1 MVIFLA
7 GEWKRIVDK
16 LIIKKARLDQTD
28 EINEIVSKTIKEIY
42 SKYYSNEVVNFF
54 LELHNR
60 DNIHNDI
67 LKGNTYVIGCG
78 ATIFGTGTINQNA
91 ISRVYITP
99 NNQHGG
105 MGTKLMDYLEEE
117 IIKNYSYVNIDASL
131 PAAEFYRKRGYEFL
145 RQAEH
150 PVANDKLLSYSI
162 MRKREFNIDPAL
174 YNAPSVLVRKE
185 IELQGLDFDEY
196 QIKVPNRVY
205 LLADSLFDTML
216 AKNVG
221 TLTFDVGGGIYIMN
235 HNSNLGFAKGEMCS
249 PGLAT
254 QAEDLYAAGVKE
266 LIHVG
271 FAGGNKI
278 GDYIL
283 TDGAYNDTSI
293 TKLYG
298 FKGELIE
305 STKDLTDSFCIELEK
320 KGISCI
326 RGYHWTTDGGYVQP
340 EWRGRYYLGDMG
352 AKCVEMEGAGL
363 FTVANF
369 RSRKAT
375 AIYVVSDSGSNDEWT
390 LGWGESTLENRIQK
404 LIDALVRS

>member
-1 MVIFLA
+1 M
-7 GEWKRIVDK
+7 DK
-16 LIIKKARLDQTD
+16 LTIKKARLDQTD

-340 EWRGRYYLGDMG
+340 EWRGRYFLNDMG

-363 FTVANF
+363 FTIANF

-375 AIYVVSDSGSNDEWT
+375 AIYIVSDSGSNDEWN
-390 LGWGESTLENRIQK
+390 LGWGECTLENSIQK
-404 LIDALVRS
+404 LIDALVKS

>member
-1 MVIFLA
+1 M
-7 GEWKRIVDK
+7 DK
-16 LIIKKARLDQTD
+16 LTIKKARIEQAD
-28 EINEIVSKTIKEIY
+28 EISAIVRKTIKEIY
-42 SKYYSNEVVNFF
+42 AKYYSNEVVDFF
-54 LELHNR
+54 LQLHNH
-60 DNIHNDI
+60 DNISNDI
-67 LKGNTYVIGCG
+67 LQGNTYVIGCG
-78 ATIFGTGTINQNA
+78 TTVLGTGTINQNA
-91 ISRVYITP
+91 ISKVYVTP
-99 NNQHGG
+99 NNQHKGI
-105 MGTKLMDYLEEE
+105 GTTLMDYLEKE
-117 IIKNYSYVNIDASL
+117 IIKTYSCVNIEVSL
-131 PAAEFYRKRGYEFL
+131 PATEFYRKRGYELL

-150 PVANDKLLSYSI
+150 SVANGKLLSYSI
-162 MRKREFNIDPAL
+162 MRKREFDIDPAL

-185 IELQGLDFDEY
+185 VELQGLDFDEY
-196 QIKVPNRVY
+196 QTKVPNRVY

-221 TLTFDVGGGIYIMN
+221 TLTFDVGGGIYVMN

-271 FAGGNKI
+271 FAGGNQI
-278 GDYIL
+278 GEYVL

-293 TKLYG
+293 TRLYG

-305 STKDLTDSFCIELEK
+305 STKDLTDSFCKELEK

-340 EWRGRYYLGDMG
+340 EWRGRYYLKDRG

-363 FTVANF
+363 FTIAKF

-375 AIYVVSDSGSNDEWT
+375 AIYVISDSGSNDEWD
-390 LGWGESTLENRIQK
+390 LGWGESTLENSIRK
-404 LIDALVRS
+404 LIDALARS

>member
-1 MVIFLA
+1 M
-7 GEWKRIVDK
+7 DK
-16 LIIKKARLDQTD
+16 LTIKKARLDQTD

-42 SKYYSNEVVNFF
+42 SKYYSNEVVDFF

-60 DNIHNDI
+60 DNINHDI
-67 LKGNTYVIGCG
+67 SEDNTYVIGCG
-78 ATIFGTGTINQNA
+78 AIILGTGTINQNA

-99 NNQHGG
+99 NNQHKGI
-105 MGTKLMDYLEEE
+105 GTKLMDYLEKE

-150 PVANDKLLSYSI
+150 SVANGKLLSYSI
-162 MRKREFNIDPAL
+162 MRKREFHIDPAL

-196 QIKVPNRVY
+196 QTKVPNRVY

-221 TLTFDVGGGIYIMN
+221 TLTFDVGGGIYVMN

-278 GDYIL
+278 GDYVL

-293 TKLYG
+293 TRLYG

-305 STKDLTDSFCIELEK
+305 STKDLTDSFCMELEK

-340 EWRGRYYLGDMG
+340 EWRGRYYLNDMG

-363 FTVANF
+363 FTIANF

-375 AIYVVSDSGSNDEWT
+375 AIYVISDSGSNDEWN
-390 LGWGESTLENRIQK
+390 LGWGESTLENSIQK
-404 LIDALVRS
+404 LIDALARS

>member
-1 MVIFLA
+1 M
-7 GEWKRIVDK
+7 DK
-16 LIIKKARLDQTD
+16 LTIKKARLDQTD

-216 AKNVG
+216 AKNIA
-221 TLTFDVGGGIYIMN
+221 TLTFDVGGGIYVMN

>member
-1 MVIFLA
+1 MAQLEI
-7 GEWKRIVDK
+7 R
-16 LIIKKARLDQTD
+16 KARLEQTD
-28 EINEIVSKTIKEIY
+28 VISEIVSKTIKEVY
-42 SKYYSNEVVNFF
+42 SKYYSDEVVDFF

-67 LKGNTYVIGCG
+67 LKDNTYVIGCG
-78 ATIFGTGTINQNA
+78 DAIFGTGTMNQNT
-91 ISRVYITP
+91 ISRVYVTP
-99 NNQHGG
+99 NHQHEGI
-105 MGTKLMDYLEEE
+105 GTNLMDYLEKE
-117 IIKNYSYVNIDASL
+117 IIKNYSHVNIDASL

-145 RQAEH
+145 RQEEYS
-150 PVANDKLLSYSI
+150 VANGKLLSYSI
-162 MRKREFNIDPAL
+162 MRKREFDIDPAF

-185 IELQGLDFDEY
+185 IELQGLDFEEY
-196 QIKVPNRVY
+196 QTKVPRRVY

-216 AKNVG
+216 AKNVA
-221 TLTFDVGGGIYIMN
+221 TFTFDVGGGIYVMN

-278 GDYIL
+278 GEYVL

-293 TKLYG
+293 TRLYG

-305 STKDLTDSFCIELEK
+305 STKDLTDSFCMELEK
-320 KGISCI
+320 KGISCT

-340 EWRGRYYLGDMG
+340 EWRGRYYFNDMG

-363 FTVANF
+363 FIIAKF
-369 RSRKAT
+369 RSRKAA
-375 AIYVVSDSGSNDEWT
+375 AIYVISDSGSNDEWN
-390 LGWGESTLENRIQK
+390 LGWGESTLENSIQK
-404 LIDALVRS
+404 LIDALALL

>member
-1 MVIFLA
+1 M
-7 GEWKRIVDK
+7 DK
-16 LIIKKARLDQTD
+16 LTIKKAWLEQT
-28 EINEIVSKTIKEIY
+28 NEIDEMVSKTIKEIY
-42 SKYYSNEVVNFF
+42 SKYYSNEVVDFF
-54 LELHNR
+54 LELHKR
-60 DNIHNDI
+60 DNIYNDI
-67 LKGNTYVIGCG
+67 LQGNTYMIGYG
-78 ATIFGTGTINQNA
+78 STILGTGTINQNT
-91 ISRVYITP
+91 ISRVYISP
-99 NNQHGG
+99 SNQHKG
-105 MGTKLMDYLEEE
+105 MGTKLMDYLEEK
-117 IIKNYSYVNIDASL
+117 IIKNYSYVTIDVSL

-145 RQAEH
+145 RQAELS
-150 PVANDKLLSYSI
+150 VANGKLLSYSI
-162 MRKREFNIDPAL
+162 MRKREFTIDPTL

-196 QIKVPNRVY
+196 QTKVPNRVY

-216 AKNVG
+216 AKDVG
-221 TLTFDVGGGIYIMN
+221 TFTFDVGGGIYVMN
-235 HNSNLGFAKGEMCS
+235 YNSNLGFAKGEMRS

-293 TKLYG
+293 TRLYG

-305 STKDLTDSFCIELEK
+305 STKELTDSFCIELEK

-340 EWRGRYYLGDMG
+340 EWRGRYYLKDMG

-363 FTVANF
+363 FTIANF

-375 AIYVVSDSGSNDEWT
+375 AIYIVSDSGSNEEWN
-390 LGWGESTLENRIQK
+390 LGWGKSTLENSIQK
-404 LIDALVRS
+404 LIDALANS

>member
-1 MVIFLA
+1 M
-7 GEWKRIVDK
+7 DK
-16 LIIKKARLDQTD
+16 VAIKKARLDQTD
-28 EINEIVSKTIKEIY
+28 EIHEIVSKTIKEIY
-42 SKYYSNEVVNFF
+42 SKYYSNEVVDFF

-67 LKGNTYVIGCG
+67 SKDNTYVIGYG
-78 ATIFGTGTINQNA
+78 AAILGTGTINQNT

-99 NNQHGG
+99 NNQNEGI
-105 MGTKLMDYLEEE
+105 GTKLMDYLEKE
-117 IIKNYSYVNIDASL
+117 IIKNYSHVNVDVSL
-131 PAAEFYRKRGYEFL
+131 PATEFYRKRGYEL
-145 RQAEH
+145 LGQVEH
-150 PVANDKLLSYSI
+150 SVANGKILSYSI
-162 MRKREFNIDPAL
+162 MRKREFDIDPAL

-196 QIKVPNRVY
+196 QTKVPNRVY

-221 TLTFDVGGGIYIMN
+221 TLTFDVGGGIYVMN

-278 GDYIL
+278 GDYVL

-293 TKLYG
+293 TRLYG

-305 STKDLTDSFCIELEK
+305 STKDLTDSFCMELEK

-340 EWRGRYYLGDMG
+340 EWRGRYYLNDMG

-363 FTVANF
+363 FTIANF

-375 AIYVVSDSGSNDEWT
+375 AIYIISDSGSNDEWN
-390 LGWGESTLENRIQK
+390 LGWGESTLEDSILK
-404 LIDALVRS
+404 LIDALAGN

>member
-1 MVIFLA
+1 M
-7 GEWKRIVDK
+7 DK
-16 LIIKKARLDQTD
+16 LAIKKAQLDQAD
-28 EINEIVSKTIKEIY
+28 EINEIVSKTIREIY
-42 SKYYSNEVVNFF
+42 SKYYSNEVVDFF

-60 DNIHNDI
+60 DNIYNDI
-67 LKGNTYVIGCG
+67 LEDNTYVIGCG
-78 ATIFGTGTINQNA
+78 ATILGTGTINQNA

-99 NNQHGG
+99 NKQHKGI
-105 MGTKLMDYLEEE
+105 GTRLMDYLEKK
-117 IIKNYSYVNIDASL
+117 IIKNYSYINIDASL

-145 RQAEH
+145 RQTEH
-150 PVANDKLLSYSI
+150 PVANGKLLSYSI

-196 QIKVPNRVY
+196 QRKVPNRVY

-216 AKNVG
+216 AKDVG
-221 TLTFDVGGGIYIMN
+221 TLTFDVGGGIYVMN
-235 HNSNLGFAKGEMCS
+235 DNSNLGFAKGEMCS

-254 QAEDLYAAGVKE
+254 QAEDLYAAGVRE

-278 GDYIL
+278 GDYVL
-283 TDGAYNDTSI
+283 TDGDYNDTSI
-293 TKLYG
+293 TRLYG

-305 STKDLTDSFCIELEK
+305 STKDLTDSFCMELEK

-340 EWRGRYYLGDMG
+340 EWRGRYYLNDMG

-363 FTVANF
+363 FTIANF

-375 AIYVVSDSGSNDEWT
+375 AIYVVSDSGSNDEWN
-390 LGWGESTLENRIQK
+390 LGWGESTLENSIQK
-404 LIDALVRS
+404 LIDALADITT

>member
-1 MVIFLA
+1 MNN
-7 GEWKRIVDK
+7 
-16 LIIKKARLDQTD
+16 LIIEKARLDQAD
-28 EINEIVSKTIKEIY
+28 EIHEIVSKTIKEIY
-42 SKYYSNEVVNFF
+42 SKYYSNEVVDFF
-54 LELHNR
+54 LELYNR
-60 DNIHNDI
+60 DNIKNDVSE
-67 LKGNTYVIGCG
+67 GNTYVISCG
-78 ATIFGTGTINQNA
+78 ATILGTGTIHQNV
-91 ISRVYITP
+91 ISRVFITP
-99 NNQHGG
+99 NNQREEVGG
-105 MGTKLMDYLEEE
+105 ALMDYLEKE
-117 IIKNYSYVNIDASL
+117 IIKNYSCVNIEASL
-131 PAAEFYRKRGYEFL
+131 PSTEFYRKRGYEL
-145 RQAEH
+145 LSQAEH
-150 PVANDKLLSYSI
+150 SVANGKLLSYSI

-196 QIKVPNRVY
+196 QTKVPNRVY

-216 AKNVG
+216 AKDVG
-221 TLTFDVGGGIYIMN
+221 TLTFDVGGGIYVMN
-235 HNSNLGFAKGEMCS
+235 HNSQLGFAKGEMCS

-278 GDYIL
+278 GEYVL

-293 TKLYG
+293 TRLYG

-305 STKDLTDSFCIELEK
+305 STKDLTDSFCRELEK

-340 EWRGRYYLGDMG
+340 EWRGRYYFNDLG

-363 FTVANF
+363 FTIANF

-375 AIYVVSDSGSNDEWT
+375 AIYVISDSGSNEEWN
-390 LGWGESTLENRIQK
+390 LGWGESTLEDSIQK
-404 LIDALVRS
+404 LIDALVIS

>member
-1 MVIFLA
+1 M
-7 GEWKRIVDK
+7 
-16 LIIKKARLDQTD
+16 
-28 EINEIVSKTIKEIY
+28 
-42 SKYYSNEVVNFF
+42 
-54 LELHNR
+54 HH
-60 DNIHNDI
+60 NIHNDI
-67 LKGNTYVIGCG
+67 LEDNTYVISCG
-78 ATIFGTGTINQNA
+78 VTILGTGTMNQNA
-91 ISRVYITP
+91 ISRVYVIP
-99 NNQHGG
+99 NNQHKGI
-105 MGTKLMDYLEEE
+105 GTRLMDYLEKE
-117 IIKNYSYVNIDASL
+117 IIKDYSYVNIDASL
-131 PAAEFYRKRGYEFL
+131 PATEFYRKRGYELL

-150 PVANDKLLSYSI
+150 SVANGKLLLYSI
-162 MRKREFNIDPAL
+162 MRKREFDIDPAL
-174 YNAPSVLVRKE
+174 YHAPSVLVRKE

-196 QIKVPNRVY
+196 QTKVPNRVY

-221 TLTFDVGGGIYIMN
+221 TLTFDVGGGIYVMN
-235 HNSNLGFAKGEMCS
+235 HNSDLGFAKGEMCS

-278 GDYIL
+278 GDYVL

-293 TKLYG
+293 TRLYG
-298 FKGELIE
+298 FKGERIG
-305 STKDLTDSFCIELEK
+305 STKDLTDSFCMELEK

-340 EWRGRYYLGDMG
+340 EWRRRYYLNDLG

-363 FTVANF
+363 FTIANF

-375 AIYVVSDSGSNDEWT
+375 AIYIISDSGSNDEWD
-390 LGWGESTLENRIQK
+390 LGWGESTLGNSIQK
-404 LIDALVRS
+404 LIDALARS

>member
-16 LIIKKARLDQTD
+16 LTIKKARLDQTD

-326 RGYHWTTDGGYVQP
+326 RGYHWTTDG
-340 EWRGRYYLGDMG
+340 
-352 AKCVEMEGAGL
+352 C
-363 FTVANF
+363 
-369 RSRKAT
+369 
-375 AIYVVSDSGSNDEWT
+375 
-390 LGWGESTLENRIQK
+390 
-404 LIDALVRS
+404 

>member
-1 MVIFLA
+1 M
-7 GEWKRIVDK
+7 DK
-16 LIIKKARLDQTD
+16 LTIKKARLVQSD

-42 SKYYSNEVVNFF
+42 SKYYPNEVVDFF

-60 DNIHNDI
+60 DNINNDI
-67 LKGNTYVIGCG
+67 SQDNTYVIGCG
-78 ATIFGTGTINQNA
+78 TAILGTGTMNQNA

-99 NNQHGG
+99 NNQHEGI
-105 MGTKLMDYLEEE
+105 GTRLMDYLEEE
-117 IIKNYSYVNIDASL
+117 IIKNYSYVTIDASL

-150 PVANDKLLSYSI
+150 SVANGKLLSYSI

-196 QIKVPNRVY
+196 QTKVPNRVY
-205 LLADSLFDTML
+205 LLADSLFDSML

-221 TLTFDVGGGIYIMN
+221 TLTFDVGGGIYVMN

-266 LIHVG
+266 LIHIG

-278 GDYIL
+278 GEYVL

-293 TKLYG
+293 TRLYG

-305 STKDLTDSFCIELEK
+305 STKDLTNSFCMELEK

-340 EWRGRYYLGDMG
+340 EWRGRYYLNDLG

-363 FTVANF
+363 FTIANF

-375 AIYVVSDSGSNDEWT
+375 AIYVVSDSGSNEEWN
-390 LGWGESTLENRIQK
+390 LGWGERTLENSIQK
-404 LIDALVRS
+404 LIDALARS

>member
-1 MVIFLA
+1 M
-7 GEWKRIVDK
+7 DK
-16 LIIKKARLDQTD
+16 LTIKKARLDQTD
-28 EINEIVSKTIKEIY
+28 EINEIVGKTIKEIY
-42 SKYYSNEVVNFF
+42 SKYYSNEVVDFF
-54 LELHNR
+54 LELHSR
-60 DNIHNDI
+60 DNINNDI
-67 LKGNTYVIGCG
+67 SKDNTYVIGCG
-78 ATIFGTGTINQNA
+78 STILGTGTIDQNT

-99 NNQHGG
+99 DSQHQGI
-105 MGTKLMDYLEEE
+105 GTKLMDYLEKE
-117 IIKNYSYVNIDASL
+117 IIKNYSHVNIDASL
-131 PAAEFYRKRGYEFL
+131 PAAEFYRKRGYELL
-145 RQAEH
+145 RQVEYS
-150 PVANDKLLSYSI
+150 VANGKLLSYSI
-162 MRKREFNIDPAL
+162 MRKREFDIDPAL

-196 QIKVPNRVY
+196 QTKVPNRVY

-221 TLTFDVGGGIYIMN
+221 ALTFDVGGGIYVMD
-235 HNSNLGFAKGEMCS
+235 HNSSLGFAKGEMCS

-278 GDYIL
+278 GEYVL

-293 TKLYG
+293 TRLYG

-305 STKDLTDSFCIELEK
+305 STKDLTDSFCMELEK

-340 EWRGRYYLGDMG
+340 EWRGRYYLNDMG

-363 FTVANF
+363 FAIANF

-375 AIYVVSDSGSNDEWT
+375 AIYVISDSGSNDEWN
-390 LGWGESTLENRIQK
+390 LGWGESTLENSIQK
-404 LIDALVRS
+404 LIDALATS

>member
-1 MVIFLA
+1 M
-7 GEWKRIVDK
+7 DK
-16 LIIKKARLDQTD
+16 LAIKKAQLDQAD
-28 EINEIVSKTIKEIY
+28 EINEIVSKTIREIY
-42 SKYYSNEVVNFF
+42 SKYYSNEVVDFF

-60 DNIHNDI
+60 DNIYNDI
-67 LKGNTYVIGCG
+67 LEDNTYVIGCG
-78 ATIFGTGTINQNA
+78 ATILGTGTINQNA

-99 NNQHGG
+99 NKQHKGI
-105 MGTKLMDYLEEE
+105 GTRLMDYLEKK
-117 IIKNYSYVNIDASL
+117 IIKNYSYINIDASL

-145 RQAEH
+145 RQTEH
-150 PVANDKLLSYSI
+150 PVANGKLLSYSI

-196 QIKVPNRVY
+196 QTKVPNRVY

-216 AKNVG
+216 AKDVG
-221 TLTFDVGGGIYIMN
+221 TLTFDVGGGIYVMKD
-235 HNSNLGFAKGEMCS
+235 NSNLGFAKGEMCS

-254 QAEDLYAAGVKE
+254 QAEDLYAAGVRE

-278 GDYIL
+278 GDYVL

-293 TKLYG
+293 TRLYG

-305 STKDLTDSFCIELEK
+305 STKDLTDSFCMELEK

-340 EWRGRYYLGDMG
+340 EWRGRYYLNDMG

-363 FTVANF
+363 FTIANF

-375 AIYVVSDSGSNDEWT
+375 AIYVVSDSGSNDEWN
-390 LGWGESTLENRIQK
+390 LGWGESTLENSIQK
-404 LIDALVRS
+404 LIDALADITT

>member
-1 MVIFLA
+1 MAQLEI
-7 GEWKRIVDK
+7 R
-16 LIIKKARLDQTD
+16 KARLEQTD
-28 EINEIVSKTIKEIY
+28 VISEIVSKTIKEVY
-42 SKYYSNEVVNFF
+42 SKYYSDEVVDFF

-67 LKGNTYVIGCG
+67 LKDNTYVIGCG
-78 ATIFGTGTINQNA
+78 DAILGTGTMNQNT
-91 ISRVYITP
+91 ISRVYVTP
-99 NNQHGG
+99 NHQHEGI
-105 MGTKLMDYLEEE
+105 GTNLMDYLEKE
-117 IIKNYSYVNIDASL
+117 IIKNYSHVNIDASL

-145 RQAEH
+145 GQEEYS
-150 PVANDKLLSYSI
+150 VANGKLLSYSI
-162 MRKREFNIDPAL
+162 MRKREFDIDPAF

-196 QIKVPNRVY
+196 QTKVPKRVY

-216 AKNVG
+216 AKNAS
-221 TLTFDVGGGIYIMN
+221 TFTFDVGGGIYVMN

-271 FAGGNKI
+271 FAGRNKI
-278 GDYIL
+278 GEYVL

-293 TKLYG
+293 TRLYG

-305 STKDLTDSFCIELEK
+305 STKDLTDSFCMELEER
-320 KGISCI
+320 GISCT

-340 EWRGRYYLGDMG
+340 EWRGRYYFNDMG

-363 FTVANF
+363 FTIAKF
-369 RSRKAT
+369 RSRKAA
-375 AIYVVSDSGSNDEWT
+375 AIYVISDSGSNDEWN
-390 LGWGESTLENRIQK
+390 LGWGESTLENSIQK
-404 LIDALVRS
+404 LIDALALL

>member
-1 MVIFLA
+1 MT
-7 GEWKRIVDK
+7 DK
-16 LIIKKARLDQTD
+16 LIIKKARPDQID
-28 EINEIVSKTIKEIY
+28 EIHEIVNKTIKEIY
-42 SKYYSNEVVNFF
+42 SKYYSNEVVDFF
-54 LELHNR
+54 LKLHDR
-60 DNIHNDI
+60 DNIQNDVSE
-67 LKGNTYVIGCG
+67 GNTYVIGCG
-78 ATIFGTGTINQNA
+78 TTILGTGTIHQNV
-91 ISRVYITP
+91 ISKVYITP
-99 NNQHGG
+99 DNRHKEI
-105 MGTKLMDYLEEE
+105 GTELMDYLEKE
-117 IIKNYSYVNIDASL
+117 IIKNFSCVNTDVLL
-131 PAAEFYRKRGYEFL
+131 PATEFYCKRGYEFL

-150 PVANDKLLSYSI
+150 SVANGRLLSYSI
-162 MRKREFNIDPAL
+162 MRKREFDIDPAL
-174 YNAPSVLVRKE
+174 FNAPSVLVRKE

-196 QIKVPNRVY
+196 QTKVPNRVY

-221 TLTFDVGGGIYIMN
+221 TLTFDVGGGIYVMN

-278 GDYIL
+278 GAYIL

-293 TKLYG
+293 TRLYG

-305 STKDLTDSFCIELEK
+305 STRDLTDSFCMELEK

-340 EWRGRYYLGDMG
+340 EWRARYFLNDLG

-363 FTVANF
+363 FTIANF
-369 RSRKAT
+369 RSCKAT
-375 AIYVVSDSGSNDEWT
+375 AIYVVSDSGSDNEWN
-390 LGWGESTLENRIQK
+390 LGWGESTLENSIRK
-404 LIDALVRS
+404 LIDALAS

>member
-1 MVIFLA
+1 M
-7 GEWKRIVDK
+7 DK
-16 LIIKKARLDQTD
+16 LTIKKARLEQTD
-28 EINEIVSKTIKEIY
+28 EIYEIVSKTIKEIY
-42 SKYYSNEVVNFF
+42 SKYYSNEVVDFL

-60 DNIHNDI
+60 DNIKSDI
-67 LKGNTYVIGCG
+67 SKDNTYVIGCDD
-78 ATIFGTGTINQNA
+78 TILGTGTMNRNV
-91 ISRVYITP
+91 ISRVFITP
-99 NNQHGG
+99 NNQHKEIGS
-105 MGTKLMDYLEEE
+105 KLMDYLENE
-117 IIKNYSYVNIDASL
+117 IIKNYSCVNIDAPL
-131 PAAEFYRKRGYEFL
+131 PATEFYRERGYELL

-150 PVANDKLLSYSI
+150 SVANGKLLSYSI
-162 MRKREFNIDPAL
+162 MRKREFKIDPAL

-196 QIKVPNRVY
+196 QKKVPNRVY
-205 LLADSLFDTML
+205 LLADSLFDSML

-221 TLTFDVGGGIYIMN
+221 TLTFDVCGGIYVMN

-278 GDYIL
+278 GEYVL

-293 TKLYG
+293 TRLYG

-305 STKDLTDSFCIELEK
+305 STKDLTDSFCMELEQ
-320 KGISCI
+320 KGVSCI

-340 EWRGRYYLGDMG
+340 EWRGRYYLNDLG

-363 FTVANF
+363 FTIANF

-375 AIYVVSDSGSNDEWT
+375 AIYIVSDSGSNDEWT
-390 LGWGESTLENRIQK
+390 LGWGESILENSIQK
-404 LIDALVRS
+404 LIDAL

>member
-1 MVIFLA
+1 M
-7 GEWKRIVDK
+7 DK
-16 LIIKKARLDQTD
+16 LTIKKARLEQAD

>member
-1 MVIFLA
+1 M
-7 GEWKRIVDK
+7 DK
-16 LIIKKARLDQTD
+16 LAIKKAQLDQAD
-28 EINEIVSKTIKEIY
+28 EINEIVSKTIREIY
-42 SKYYSNEVVNFF
+42 SKYYSNEVVDFF

-60 DNIHNDI
+60 DNIYNDI
-67 LKGNTYVIGCG
+67 LEDNTYVIGCG
-78 ATIFGTGTINQNA
+78 ATILGTGTINQNA

-99 NNQHGG
+99 NKQHKGI
-105 MGTKLMDYLEEE
+105 GTRLMDYLEKK
-117 IIKNYSYVNIDASL
+117 IIKNYSYINIDASL

-145 RQAEH
+145 RQTEH
-150 PVANDKLLSYSI
+150 PVANGKLLSYSI

-196 QIKVPNRVY
+196 QRKVPNRVY

-216 AKNVG
+216 AKDVG
-221 TLTFDVGGGIYIMN
+221 TLTFDVGGGIYVMN
-235 HNSNLGFAKGEMCS
+235 DNSNLGFAKGEMCS

-254 QAEDLYAAGVKE
+254 QAEDLYAAGVRE

-278 GDYIL
+278 GDYVL

-293 TKLYG
+293 TRLYG

-305 STKDLTDSFCIELEK
+305 STKDLTDSFCMELEK

-340 EWRGRYYLGDMG
+340 EWRGRYYLNDMG

-363 FTVANF
+363 FTIANF

-375 AIYVVSDSGSNDEWT
+375 AIYVVSDSGSNDEWN
-390 LGWGESTLENRIQK
+390 LGWGESTLENSIQK
-404 LIDALVRS
+404 LIDALADITT

>member
-1 MVIFLA
+1 M
-7 GEWKRIVDK
+7 DK
-16 LIIKKARLDQTD
+16 LTIKKARLDQTD
-28 EINEIVSKTIKEIY
+28 VINELVSKTVKEIY
-42 SKYYSNEVVNFF
+42 PKYYSNEVVDFF

-60 DNIHNDI
+60 DTVKNDI
-67 LKGNTYVIGCG
+67 AEGNTYVIGCG
-78 ATIFGTGTINQNA
+78 MTILGTGTIHQNA
-91 ISRVYITP
+91 VSRVYITP
-99 NNQHGG
+99 NNQHEGA
-105 MGTKLMDYLEEE
+105 GTKLMDYLEKE

-131 PAAEFYRKRGYEFL
+131 PATEFYRKRGYELL

-150 PVANDKLLSYSI
+150 PVANGKLLSYSM
-162 MRKREFNIDPAL
+162 MRKREFSIDPAL
-174 YNAPSVLVRKE
+174 YNTPSVLVRKE
-185 IELQGLDFDEY
+185 VELQGLDFDEY
-196 QIKVPNRVY
+196 QTMVPKRVY

-221 TLTFDVGGGIYIMN
+221 TLTFDVGGGIYVMN

-278 GDYIL
+278 GDYVL

-293 TKLYG
+293 TRLYG

-305 STKDLTDSFCIELEK
+305 STKDLTDSFCMELEK

-340 EWRGRYYLGDMG
+340 EWRGRYYLNDMG

-363 FTVANF
+363 FTIANF

-375 AIYVVSDSGSNDEWT
+375 AIYVVSDSGSNDEWN
-390 LGWGESTLENRIQK
+390 LGWGESALENSIQK
-404 LIDALVRS
+404 LIDALARN

>member
-1 MVIFLA
+1 ME
-7 GEWKRIVDK
+7 GKRIVDK
-16 LIIKKARLDQTD
+16 LIIKKARLEQTD
-28 EINEIVSKTIKEIY
+28 KINEIVSKTIKEIY
-42 SKYYSNEVVNFF
+42 SKYYLNEVVDFF

-60 DNIHNDI
+60 DNIINDI
-67 LKGNTYVIGCG
+67 SKDNTYVIGCE
-78 ATIFGTGTINQNA
+78 ATILGTGTINQNT

-99 NNQHGG
+99 NNQHEGI
-105 MGTKLMDYLEEE
+105 GTKLMDYLEKE
-117 IIKNYSYVNIDASL
+117 IIKNYSYVNIDVSL

-150 PVANDKLLSYSI
+150 SVENGKLLSYSI
-162 MRKREFNIDPAL
+162 MRKREFDINPAL

-196 QIKVPNRVY
+196 QTKVLNRVY

-221 TLTFDVGGGIYIMN
+221 TFTFDVGGGIYVMN
-235 HNSNLGFAKGEMCS
+235 HNNSLGFAKGEMCS

-278 GDYIL
+278 GDYVL

-293 TKLYG
+293 TRLYG

-340 EWRGRYYLGDMG
+340 EWRGRYFLNDMG

-363 FTVANF
+363 FTIANF

-375 AIYVVSDSGSNDEWT
+375 AIYIVSDSGSNDEWN
-390 LGWGESTLENRIQK
+390 LGWGESTLENSIQK
-404 LIDALVRS
+404 LIDALVKS

>member
-1 MVIFLA
+1 MDKSEFMEGKRVEQLA
-7 GEWKRIVDK
+7 
-16 LIIKKARLDQTD
+16 IKKARLDQTD
-28 EINEIVSKTIKEIY
+28 EINEVVSETIKEIY
-42 SKYYSNEVVNFF
+42 SKYYSDEVVDFF
-54 LELHNR
+54 LELHNH
-60 DNIHNDI
+60 DNIHKDI
-67 LKGNTYVIGCG
+67 LEGNTYVIACG
-78 ATIFGTGTINQNA
+78 AATLGTGTINQNA
-91 ISRVYITP
+91 ILRVYVTP
-99 NNQHGG
+99 NHQHEGI
-105 MGTKLMDYLEEE
+105 GTKLMDCLEKE

-131 PAAEFYRKRGYEFL
+131 PAVEFYRKRGYELL

-150 PVANDKLLSYSI
+150 SVANGKLLSYSI
-162 MRKREFNIDPAL
+162 MRKREFDIDPAF

-196 QIKVPNRVY
+196 QTKVPQRVY

-216 AKNVG
+216 AKNIA
-221 TLTFDVGGGIYIMN
+221 TLTFDVGGGIYVMN

-266 LIHVG
+266 LILVG

-278 GDYIL
+278 GDYVL

-293 TKLYG
+293 TRLYG
-298 FKGELIE
+298 FKGERID
-305 STKDLTDSFCIELEK
+305 STKDLTDSFCMELEK

-340 EWRGRYYLGDMG
+340 EWRERYYFNDLG

-363 FTVANF
+363 FTIANF

-375 AIYVVSDSGSNDEWT
+375 AIYVVSDSGSNDEWE
-390 LGWGESTLENRIQK
+390 LGWGESTLEHSIQK
-404 LIDALVRS
+404 LIDALAES

>member
-1 MVIFLA
+1 M
-7 GEWKRIVDK
+7 DK
-16 LIIKKARLDQTD
+16 LTIKKARLDQTD

-221 TLTFDVGGGIYIMN
+221 TLTFDVGGGIYVMN

>member
-1 MVIFLA
+1 M
-7 GEWKRIVDK
+7 
-16 LIIKKARLDQTD
+16 
-28 EINEIVSKTIKEIY
+28 
-42 SKYYSNEVVNFF
+42 
-54 LELHNR
+54 
-60 DNIHNDI
+60 
-67 LKGNTYVIGCG
+67 
-78 ATIFGTGTINQNA
+78 
-91 ISRVYITP
+91 
-99 NNQHGG
+99 
-105 MGTKLMDYLEEE
+105 
-117 IIKNYSYVNIDASL
+117 

-150 PVANDKLLSYSI
+150 SVANGKLLSYSI
-162 MRKREFNIDPAL
+162 MRKREFDIDPAL

-196 QIKVPNRVY
+196 QTKVPDRVY

-221 TLTFDVGGGIYIMN
+221 TLTFDVGGGIYVMN
-235 HNSNLGFAKGEMCS
+235 HNSSLGFAKGEMCS

-278 GDYIL
+278 GDYVL

-305 STKDLTDSFCIELEK
+305 STKDLTDSFCMELEK

-340 EWRGRYYLGDMG
+340 EWRGRYFFNDMG

-363 FTVANF
+363 FTIANF

-375 AIYVVSDSGSNDEWT
+375 AIYVVSDSGSNDEWN
-390 LGWGESTLENRIQK
+390 LGWGESTLENSIQK
-404 LIDALVRS
+404 LMDALAKS